1 MKKFLSKYADWL
13 LTLFFGLVVFLFW
26 AYRYPFALTFQE
38 QLQLFLFDADYFCER
53 MAEPGGLAR
62 YVGEFLVQFYNATVI
77 GALILAILFMM
88 VQRLT
93 WRLMRC
99 EDYYYLSLIPA
110 LVLWFA
116 MGDENVMLAYVVA
129 LIMAMGCILGLRP
142 LERLNPIGRTIIAM
156 VALPLLYWLIGPLA
170 LLVAVLALLVAV
182 CMVPMWLAGLGVIY
196 VVALVLASAWLL
208 PYPLMRLAVGIGYYR
223 FPVTIPY
230 LLLLIPVLIAM
241 MYYGCRYLGEALG
254 RRTLATEGTQERGT
268 RNEEGGTRNEKR
280 GTWRSGAIMALG
292 LAVFLLVAIPVAFDA
307 KKYELMEYDYLVR
320 IKDWNGIIAKAEQ
333 QTPDKPMSVSATNL
347 ALAMTNQLG
356 ERAFEFYQHGSQ
368 GLLPPFERNYATS
381 QLTGEIYFFLGL
393 VNTAQRLAFE
403 SMEGISNYNKS
414 GRALKRLVE
423 TNIINGQYKVA
434 EKYIKILEKTIF
446 YRRWAERMRAMLGD
460 EKAINAH
467 PLYGTLRQYRLQEDF
482 LFSDTELDK
491 ICGQLF
497 MHNHQNQMAAQYL
510 LLLPLLDRDV
520 PRFMQYAQY
529 VQSQVRYN
537 PRSCQEAIAF
547 GFMQQRQQP
556 PQGLV
561 SLLILQQ
568 LNDFSRI
575 YSAGGK
581 DAPGLQQF
589 RNTVWYYLVK

>member
-1 MKKFLSKYADWL
+1 MKRFLSKYADWL
-13 LTLFFGLVVFLFW
+13 LTLFFALVVFLFW
-26 AYRYPFALTFQE
+26 ECRYPFALTFQE
-38 QLQLFLFDADYFCER
+38 QLQLFLFDGDYFCER

-142 LERLNPIGRTIIAM
+142 LERLNLIGRVIIAL

-170 LLVAVLALLVAV
+170 LLVAV
-182 CMVPMWLAGLGVIY
+182 CMVPTWLAGLAVIY
-196 VVALVLASAWLL
+196 VVALVLVSAWLL
-208 PYPLMRLAVGIGYYR
+208 PYPLVRLAVGIGYYR

-241 MYYGCRYLGEALG
+241 MHYGCRHLPKPKQGVKYALI
-254 RRTLATEGTQERGT
+254 LAIT
-268 RNEEGGTRNEKR
+268 
-280 GTWRSGAIMALG
+280 ALLFVPQHYG
-292 LAVFLLVAIPVAFDA
+292 FDA

-356 ERAFEFYQHGSQ
+356 ERAFEFYQRGSQ
-368 GLLPPFERNYATS
+368 GLLPPFERNYATT
-381 QLTGEIYFFLGL
+381 QLTGEIYFHLGL

-403 SMEGISNYNKS
+403 AMEAISNYNKS
-414 GRALKRLVE
+414 GRVLKRLVE

-510 LLLPLLDRDV
+510 LMMPLLDRDV

-561 SLLILQQ
+561 SPLILQQ

-581 DAPGLQQF
+581 GAPGLEQF
-589 RNTVWYYLVK
+589 RNSVWYYLMVGK

>member
-1 MKKFLSKYADWL
+1 MKRFLSKHADWL

-26 AYRYPFALTFQE
+26 ECRYPFALTFQE
-38 QLQLFLFDADYFCER
+38 QLQLFLFDGDYFCER

-99 EDYYYLSLIPA
+99 EGYYYLSLIPA

-142 LERLNPIGRTIIAM
+142 LERLNLIGKVIIAL

-170 LLVAVLALLVAV
+170 LLVAV
-182 CMVPMWLAGLGVIY
+182 CMVPTWLAGLAVIY
-196 VVALVLASAWLL
+196 VVALVLVSAWLL
-208 PYPLMRLAVGIGYYR
+208 PYPLVRLAVGIGYYR

-241 MYYGCRYLGEALG
+241 MHYGCRHLPKPKQGVKYALI
-254 RRTLATEGTQERGT
+254 LAIT
-268 RNEEGGTRNEKR
+268 
-280 GTWRSGAIMALG
+280 ALLFVPQHYG
-292 LAVFLLVAIPVAFDA
+292 FDA

-356 ERAFEFYQHGSQ
+356 ERAFEFYQRGSQ
-368 GLLPPFERNYATS
+368 GLLPPFERNYATT
-381 QLTGEIYFFLGL
+381 QLTGEIYFHLGL

-403 SMEGISNYNKS
+403 AVEAISNYNKS

-423 TNIINGQYKVA
+423 TNVINGQYKVA

-556 PQGLV
+556 PQGLI
-561 SLLILQQ
+561 SPLILQQ

-581 DAPGLQQF
+581 GAPGLEQF
-589 RNTVWYYLVK
+589 RNSVWYYLMVGK

>member
-1 MKKFLSKYADWL
+1 MKRFLSKHADWL

-26 AYRYPFALTFQE
+26 EFRYPFALTFQE
-38 QLQLFLFDADYFCER
+38 QLQLFLFDGDYFCER

-99 EDYYYLSLIPA
+99 EGYYYLSLIPA

-142 LERLNPIGRTIIAM
+142 LERLNLIGRVIIAL

-170 LLVAVLALLVAV
+170 LLVAV
-182 CMVPMWLAGLGVIY
+182 CMVPTWLAGLAVIY
-196 VVALVLASAWLL
+196 VVALVLVSAWLL
-208 PYPLMRLAVGIGYYR
+208 PYPLVRLAVGIGYYR

-230 LLLLIPVLIAM
+230 LLILIPVLIAM
-241 MYYGCRYLGEALG
+241 MHYGCRHLPKPKQGVKYALI
-254 RRTLATEGTQERGT
+254 LAIT
-268 RNEEGGTRNEKR
+268 
-280 GTWRSGAIMALG
+280 ALLFVPQYYG
-292 LAVFLLVAIPVAFDA
+292 FDA

-356 ERAFEFYQHGSQ
+356 ERAFEFYQRGSQ
-368 GLLPPFERNYATS
+368 GLLPPFERNYATT
-381 QLTGEIYFFLGL
+381 QLTGEIYFHLGL

-403 SMEGISNYNKS
+403 AMEAISNYNKS

-423 TNIINGQYKVA
+423 TNIVNGQYKVA
-434 EKYIKILEKTIF
+434 DKYLKMLEKTIF

-460 EKAINAH
+460 EKTINAH

-561 SLLILQQ
+561 SPLILQQ

-581 DAPGLQQF
+581 GAPGLEQF
-589 RNTVWYYLVK
+589 RNSVWYYLMVGK

>member
-1 MKKFLSKYADWL
+1 MPIRMKRFLNKHADWL

-26 AYRYPFALTFQE
+26 ECRYPFALTFQE
-38 QLQLFLFDADYFCER
+38 QLQLFLFDGDYFCER

-99 EDYYYLSLIPA
+99 EGYYYLSLIPA

-129 LIMAMGCILGLRP
+129 LIMAMGCILGLRL
-142 LERLNPIGRTIIAM
+142 LERFGLIGKVIIAL

-170 LLVAVLALLVAV
+170 LLVAV
-182 CMVPMWLAGLGVIY
+182 CMVPTWLAGLAVIY
-196 VVALVLASAWLL
+196 VVALVLVSAWLL
-208 PYPLMRLAVGIGYYR
+208 PYPLVRLAVGIGYYR

-230 LLLLIPVLIAM
+230 LLILIPVLIAM
-241 MYYGCRYLGEALG
+241 MHYGCRHLPKPKQGVKYALI
-254 RRTLATEGTQERGT
+254 LAIT
-268 RNEEGGTRNEKR
+268 
-280 GTWRSGAIMALG
+280 ALLFVPQHYG
-292 LAVFLLVAIPVAFDA
+292 FDA

-356 ERAFEFYQHGSQ
+356 ERAFEFYQRGSQ
-368 GLLPPFERNYATS
+368 GLLPPFERNYATT
-381 QLTGEIYFFLGL
+381 QLTGEIYFHLGL

-403 SMEGISNYNKS
+403 AMEAISNYNKS

-423 TNIINGQYKVA
+423 TNVINGQYKVA
-434 EKYIKILEKTIF
+434 DKYLKMLEKTIF

-561 SLLILQQ
+561 SPLILQQ

-589 RNTVWYYLVK
+589 RNTIWYYLVK

>member
-1 MKKFLSKYADWL
+1 
-13 LTLFFGLVVFLFW
+13 
-26 AYRYPFALTFQE
+26 
-38 QLQLFLFDADYFCER
+38 
-53 MAEPGGLAR
+53 
-62 YVGEFLVQFYNATVI
+62 
-77 GALILAILFMM
+77 
-88 VQRLT
+88 
-93 WRLMRC
+93 
-99 EDYYYLSLIPA
+99 
-110 LVLWFA
+110 

-142 LERLNPIGRTIIAM
+142 LERLNLIGRVIIAL

-170 LLVAVLALLVAV
+170 LLVAV
-182 CMVPMWLAGLGVIY
+182 CMVPTWLAGLAVIY
-196 VVALVLASAWLL
+196 VVALVLVSAWLL
-208 PYPLMRLAVGIGYYR
+208 PYPLVRLAVGIGYYR

-241 MYYGCRYLGEALG
+241 MHYGCRHLPKPKQGVKYALI
-254 RRTLATEGTQERGT
+254 LAIT
-268 RNEEGGTRNEKR
+268 
-280 GTWRSGAIMALG
+280 ALLFVPQYYG
-292 LAVFLLVAIPVAFDA
+292 FDA

-356 ERAFEFYQHGSQ
+356 ERAFEFYQRGSQ
-368 GLLPPFERNYATS
+368 GLLPPFERNYATT
-381 QLTGEIYFFLGL
+381 QLTGEIYFHLGL

-403 SMEGISNYNKS
+403 AMEAISNYNKS

-510 LLLPLLDRDV
+510 LMMPLLDRDV

-556 PQGLV
+556 PQGLI
-561 SLLILQQ
+561 SPLILQQ

-581 DAPGLQQF
+581 SAPGLEQF
-589 RNTVWYYLVK
+589 RNSVWYYLMVGK

>member
-1 MKKFLSKYADWL
+1 MKTGMAKYWNIGLSV
-13 LTLFFGLVVFLFW
+13 LTGIVMFLFW
-26 AYRYPFALTFQE
+26 YVVYPYALTYQE

-62 YVGEFLVQFYNATVI
+62 YIAEFLAQFYNAPLY
-77 GALILAILFMM
+77 GALILAVLFMV
-88 VQRLT
+88 VQHLT
-93 WRLMRC
+93 WRLMRS
-99 EDYYYLSLIPA
+99 EDYHVLSLIPA

-116 MGDENVMLAYVVA
+116 LGDENVMLAYVVA
-129 LIMAMGCILGLRP
+129 LIMSMGCILGLRL
-142 LERLNPIGRTIIAM
+142 LERLSQIGRGIIAL
-156 VALPLLYWLIGPLA
+156 VALPLLYWLIGPLVV
-170 LLVAVLALLVAV
+170 LVAI
-182 CMVPMWLAGLGVIY
+182 CMVPTWLAGVAVIY
-196 VVALVLASAWLL
+196 VVALILASGWLL

-223 FPVTIPY
+223 FPVTVPY
-230 LLLLIPVLIAM
+230 LLLLIPALIAM
-241 MYYGCRYLGEALG
+241 MYYGCRHLPKPKQRVRYALVFG
-254 RRTLATEGTQERGT
+254 M
-268 RNEEGGTRNEKR
+268 
-280 GTWRSGAIMALG
+280 IALLFVPQHYG
-292 LAVFLLVAIPVAFDA
+292 FDA

-320 IKDWNGIIAKAEQ
+320 TKDWNGIIAKAEQ

-347 ALAMTNQLG
+347 ALAMSNQLG
-356 ERAFEFYQHGSQ
+356 ERAFEFYQHGSE
-368 GLLPPFERNYATS
+368 GLLPPFERNYATT
-381 QLTGEIYFFLGL
+381 QLTGEIYFCLGL

-403 SMEGISNYNKS
+403 AMEAISNYNKS

-423 TNIINGQYKVA
+423 TNVINGQYKVA

-446 YRRWAERMRAMLGD
+446 YRSWAERMRAMLGD

-510 LLLPLLDRDV
+510 LLLPLLDRDM

-561 SLLILQQ
+561 SPLILQQ

-581 DAPGLQQF
+581 SAPGLEQF
-589 RNTVWYYLVK
+589 RNSVWYYLMVGK